1 MRKLTV
7 MALIGFSSVAVTVL
21 AQGHNHQHQHQHQSV
36 DYTAQFAAA
45 TPSSTITIEQCW
57 LRLLP
62 SHLPSAG
69 YFVIHNQGNEP
80 VELLA
85 AATPSYND
93 VMLHETFQENGMAK
107 MQMVGKLSIPAQVSL
122 SFTPGGLHAM
132 FAQPTASLQVGDTMQ
147 MELLF
152 AQGQKVQ
159 TDCKVNPAKART
171 FE

>member
-7 MALIGFSSVAVTVL
+7 MAFIGLSSVAFSVS
-21 AQGHNHQHQHQHQSV
+21 AQDHNHQHQSV
-36 DYTAQFAAA
+36 DYMAQFAAA
-45 TPSSTITIEQCW
+45 TPSSIITVEQCW

-69 YFVIHNQGNEP
+69 YFVIHNQGDEA

-107 MQMVGKLSIPAQVSL
+107 MQMVGKLPIPAQASL
-122 SFTPGGLHAM
+122 NFIPGGLHAM
-132 FAQPTASLQVGDTMQ
+132 FEQPTGSLQVGDTMK

-152 AQGQKVQ
+152 DQGQKVEV
-159 TDCKVNPAKART
+159 DCKVNPAKARR